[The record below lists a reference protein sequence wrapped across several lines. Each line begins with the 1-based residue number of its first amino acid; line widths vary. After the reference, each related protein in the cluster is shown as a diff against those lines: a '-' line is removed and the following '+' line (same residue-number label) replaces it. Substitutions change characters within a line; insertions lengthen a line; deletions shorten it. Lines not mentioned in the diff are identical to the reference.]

1 MSTDKIYEKLIL
13 FFLFLPLKAPIIPLS
28 YVTVLLFIISSQSKI
43 WDNGELQSRKP
54 IDIYKSTKN
63 VTVIS
68 VVNSLTKI
76 K

>member
-1 MSTDKIYEKLIL
+1 MSTDKIYEKLI
-13 FFLFLPLKAPIIPLS
+13 LFLPLKAPIIPLS
-28 YVTVLLFIISSQSKI
+28 YVTVLLFLISSQSKI